1 MTAVPEQPARV
12 VAPVGHQDQQLR
24 PGPLIG
30 LQNARVEAV
39 NHRRSAARP
48 NRLQRRRGVGHR
60 RAWLGDA
67 RDLIGEGDNREPI
80 AARQLIQQVRG
91 RGARDLEAVAGH
103 ASADVEHDAK
113 LHRLDRPGRGDA
125 LPDAVVTDLEVAG
138 RQPRHGR
145 AVVGDQRVDA
155 DQLRAR
161 AKCRLLERER
171 CRTRARTEIGGGCQ
185 VRTQDRQHHQQ
196 ACHFPS
202 PSARSLVSRPSS
214 IHAWPRWYC
223 HQGSTRFRLVASN
236 DRCSH

>member
-1 MTAVPEQPARV
+1 MTARARQPARV

-39 NHRRSAARP
+39 NHRRPAACP
-48 NRLQRRRGVGHR
+48 NRIQRRRGVGHR

-113 LHRLDRPGRGDA
+113 LHGLDRPGRGDA
-125 LPDAVVTDLEVAG
+125 LADAVVTDLEVAG

-145 AVVGDQRVDA
+145 AVVGHQRVDA

-161 AKCRLLERER
+161 AKCRLLEPRSTGWR
-171 CRTRARTEIGGGCQ
+171 RK
-185 VRTQDRQHHQQ
+185 DRQHHQQ

-202 PSARSLVSRPSS
+202 PSARSLASRPSS